1 MLPAFTALFS
11 AGLLVGSYLPYF
23 PLLTTLLLIVLA
35 VLMSF
40 KERGWSSESLTGH
53 RFYAALLA
61 GLLYWH
67 LFALFTPAPSGFRAD
82 EIWTGVFLGTVV
94 EPVQHA
100 ADRSIMVLQLDE
112 ATAAGAGDRPYA
124 SRVRLVWNGADVSY
138 GRGDRIEFRAALHPP
153 HGSLNPRGFDYAGYL
168 EQQGIGA
175 VAAVSGANSVHLIE
189 SGAESWRWRLW
200 NLVDRWRDAIRA
212 VADVSLSQPACGLF
226 LSLITG
232 ERGYLSQDVRD
243 RFMVTG
249 TVHILSISGSH
260 LGLVAL
266 VSYGVVRRLLTWLPW
281 IWLLALSKRTT
292 ASRIAAMWTMI
303 PVSAYA
309 VLAGAET
316 ATVRSLLMVAT
327 ALLALW
333 LGYRRHL
340 LHALSFAALA
350 ILIHDPRA
358 LFDISFELSF
368 VSVWSIAWFID
379 QMRPDEEK
387 DEPHSSWF
395 GTCGRW
401 VTDSLCISLLVTLAT
416 LPLVAFYFNQV
427 PWVGLVTNIL
437 VVPFTGLLL
446 VPIGL
451 GAAVWL
457 IVTGGTA
464 LPAAG
469 LIEWLSEMLEAGVRV
484 AAAVPAA
491 DVFVAAPTVPLM
503 AFFYWLGYLILKP
516 STDARS
522 RVAAAL
528 GMSAV
533 IAWWVWS
540 PRPFETEGQTFRVTF
555 LDVGQGDSSVVELP
569 DGQVVLIDGGAAYE
583 RFDMGRGVV
592 APYLWNRG
600 IRTIDH
606 VVASH
611 PQLDHV
617 GGLPSIIDRFTVRH
631 VWTNGLSRE
640 EVFWKRFE
648 DALERKRLSTGTAS
662 DGLDLWSFGPC
673 RMSVLAPERN
683 VLHRYAERPI
693 LRAKTLNDSSIVVGL
708 ACGGSSVL
716 FTADLE
722 REGLASLLDRHDLGH
737 VTILKVPHHG
747 AQSSFDGRWLA
758 SVHPEVAIF
767 STGAYNPYRHPARG
781 VVDAYSQAHVAV
793 FRTDRDGAVWVD
805 FNAETS
811 GFEVHRTRDLL
822 LQAVSLSSSAFIQEM
837 INIQRLWRRWNW
849 A

>member
-11 AGLLVGSYLPYF
+11 AGLLVGAYLPYF
-23 PLLTTLLLIVLA
+23 PLLTTILLIVLA
-35 VLMSF
+35 VLISST
-40 KERGWSSESLTGH
+40 ERRYGPEPPTGH
-53 RFYAALLA
+53 RLYAAVLA

-67 LFALFTPAPSGFRAD
+67 LFALFTPATSIFLAD
-82 EIWTGVFLGTVV
+82 EARTGVFLGTIV

-100 ADRSIMVLQLDE
+100 ADRSVMVLQLD
-112 ATAAGAGDRPYA
+112 ATAAGPGDRPYPT
-124 SRVRLVWNGADVSY
+124 RVRLVWSGGDTSH
-138 GRGDRIEFRAALHPP
+138 GRGDRIEFRATLRPP
-153 HGSLNPRGFDYAGYL
+153 RGSLNPRGFDYAGYL
-168 EQQGIGA
+168 ERQGIDA
-175 VAAVSGANSVHLIE
+175 VATASGGDSLRLIE
-189 SGAESWRWRLW
+189 SGAESWRWRFW
-200 NLVDRWRDAIRA
+200 NLVDRWREGIRA
-212 VADVSLSQPACGLF
+212 AAGASLNQPACGLF

-232 ERGYLSQDVRD
+232 ERGYLPQDVRD

-281 IWLLALSKRTT
+281 TWLLALSKRTT
-292 ASRIAAMWTMI
+292 ATRVAAMWTII

-316 ATVRSLLMVAT
+316 ATVRSLLMVAA

-358 LFDISFELSF
+358 LFDISFQLSF
-368 VSVWSIAWFID
+368 ISVWSITWFID
-379 QMRPDEEK
+379 RMDPDEER
-387 DEPHSSWF
+387 DEPRFSWIR
-395 GTCGRW
+395 TCRRW
-401 VTDSLCISLLVTLAT
+401 ITNSLCLSLLVMLAT

-427 PWVGLVTNIL
+427 PWIGLVTNLL
-437 VVPFTGLLL
+437 VVPFTGVLL

-451 GAAVWL
+451 GSAVWL
-457 IVTGGTA
+457 ILTGGTA

-469 LIEWLSEMLEAGVRV
+469 LIEWLSEVLEKGVRL

-503 AFFYWLGYLILKP
+503 ALFYWLGYLGLKQ
-516 STDARS
+516 STDAAIRI
-522 RVAAAL
+522 AAAL
-528 GMSAV
+528 GMSAI

-540 PRPFETEGQTFRVTF
+540 PRPFETNGHTFRVTF
-555 LDVGQGDSSVVELP
+555 LDVGQGDSAVVELP

-592 APYLWNRG
+592 APYLLNRG

-606 VVASH
+606 VIASH

-617 GGLPSIIDRFTVRH
+617 GGLPSVIDRFTVRH

-640 EVFWKRFE
+640 EAFWKRFE
-648 DALERKRLSTGTAS
+648 AALGKKRLSMGTAS
-662 DGLDLWSFGPC
+662 DGLDLWASGPC

-683 VLHRYAERPI
+683 VLHRYAERLI
-693 LRAKTLNDSSIVVGL
+693 LRAKALNDSSIVIGI
-708 ACGGSSVL
+708 ACGGMSVL

-747 AQSSFDGRWLA
+747 ARSSFDGRWLA
-758 SVHPEVAIF
+758 SVHPDVAIF
-767 STGAYNPYRHPARG
+767 STGAYNPYRHPARA
-781 VVDAYSQAHVAV
+781 VVDAYSQARAAV
-793 FRTDRDGAVWVD
+793 FRTDHDGAVWVD
-805 FNAETS
+805 FNVKTS
-811 GFEVHRTRDLL
+811 GFAVYRTRDLVL
-822 LQAVSLSSSAFIQEM
+822 RPVLLSSSAFVEEVM
-837 INIQRLWRRWNW
+837 NVHRLWRRWNW
-849 A
+849 T